1 MKARKVRTEVLT
13 IILILLLYL
22 LLAWSSQK
30 TPREVPL
37 LPLSF
42 ISGLPGRLS
51 QDSPEIL

>member
-22 LLAWSSQK
+22 LLACSSQK